1 MTHALVEIAKAAAH
15 VKRKS
20 LLKKNQLKA
29 LKKLRLKKLQ
39 QKVKESLSRL
49 YI

>member
-1 MTHALVEIAKAAAH
+1 

-29 LKKLRLKKLQ
+29 LKKLRDCFIFYFKND
-39 QKVKESLSRL
+39 RDM
-49 YI
+49 